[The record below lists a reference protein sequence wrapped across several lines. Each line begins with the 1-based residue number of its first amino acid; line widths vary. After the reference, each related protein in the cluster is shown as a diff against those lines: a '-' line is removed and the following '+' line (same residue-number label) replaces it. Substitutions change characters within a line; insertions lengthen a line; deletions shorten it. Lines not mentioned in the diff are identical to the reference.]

1 MAFLR
6 RWLLI
11 LSVLILG
18 GGQILAAG
26 TREENAFAAAAKGF
40 QDEVWAHAETGV
52 AQCRERFPKSER
64 LAEAVLLQEQAEFE
78 QGKFKNPIAVLA
90 DTNDLGQAK
99 ILADRYAYWTA
110 EAQFAIGDTNH
121 LAAAAETFV
130 TLDRKSVV

>member
-26 TREENAFAAAAKGF
+26 TREENAFAAAAKAF
-40 QDEVWAHAETGV
+40 QDEVWAHAETGF
-52 AQCRERFPKSER
+52 AQFVQRFPKSTNAR
-64 LAEAVLLQEQAEFE
+64 AAVLFQAQAEFQ
-78 QGKFKNPIAVLA
+78 QGKFTNAIALLA
-90 DTNDLGQAK
+90 DTNNLAQAK

-110 EAQFAIGDTNH
+110 EAQFAIGDTC
-121 LAAAAETFV
+121 LLYTSDAADE
-130 TLDRKSVV
+130 